1 MFLQLS
7 LDYDGKFA
15 SFKNYHLRFI
25 NHHILGSTAV
35 KSEYTIIKHY
45 QELCGKC
52 KEPGDTLLNVEMENV
67 PNLNNYWLG
76 NGT

>member
-1 MFLQLS
+1 MKILISSRSDDLRSCWFISLGRLQRITFNNFNVLQLS

-35 KSEYTIIKHY
+35 KSEYTIIK
-45 QELCGKC
+45 L
-52 KEPGDTLLNVEMENV
+52 
-67 PNLNNYWLG
+67 
-76 NGT
+76 

>member
-35 KSEYTIIKHY
+35 KSEYIIIK
-45 QELCGKC
+45 L
-52 KEPGDTLLNVEMENV
+52 
-67 PNLNNYWLG
+67 
-76 NGT
+76 